1 MPKIKRAGDIMMR
14 QLTVTADEMRR
25 YQQDR
30 AILAVTETVCR
41 LMEEQGVSR
50 SELARR
56 LGKSKSYVTQLL
68 DGEANMTVRTIS
80 DVFVALERAVH
91 FHGGVL
97 EAAVTGAPCGTPDGR
112 IPFSKRLR
120 KIPQERNTTNR
131 RQRQDRLK
139 MLKAGSAIGFRGT
152 SIASSG

>member
-1 MPKIKRAGDIMMR
+1 MR
-14 QLTVTADEMRR
+14 LH
-25 YQQDR
+25 QQER
-30 AILAVTETVCR
+30 AILEVTETVCR
-41 LMEEQGVSR
+41 LMAEQGVSR

-97 EAAVTGAPCGTPDGR
+97 EAAVTDAPCGTPDRR
-112 IPFSKRLR
+112 IPFYTKLR
-120 KIPQERNTTNR
+120 KIPQEQNTTR
-131 RQRQDRLK
+131 MRQRQDRLK
-139 MLKAGSAIGFRGT
+139 MPKAGSAIGLLGT